1 MTPTYVTFK
10 QAVALKDKG
19 FDEELNT
26 VYNLKSEPTKSYYNT
41 MKNSDI
47 EHGTICTRPE
57 QWMVVEWLRVN
68 HGIWISVNP
77 DIIEYNNSKDTI
89 EWMFK
94 VYRLP
99 VYLKNGKIW
108 GTIDNGR
115 YDDIYYYSTPEN
127 ACSAAWDDILTN
139 LIWY

>member
-115 YDDIYYYSTPEN
+115 YDDIYYYSTPEK
-127 ACSAAWDDILTN
+127 AYSAAFDYILTN
-139 LIWY
+139 LI